1 MGFRP
6 PSGYD
11 RRMDDPTSPTP
22 GERKPD
28 DYVESDRDRRIANAV
43 LLVFIVVLVGGG
55 IWLAN
60 AMFEQRQLDD
70 CLAQGR
76 RNCTAPID
84 APAR

>member
-1 MGFRP
+1 
-6 PSGYD
+6 
-11 RRMDDPTSPTP
+11 MDDPTSPTP
-22 GERKPD
+22 GGRKPD

-43 LLVFIVVLVGGG
+43 LLAFIVVLVGGG

-76 RNCTAPID
+76 RNCAAPIETSG
-84 APAR
+84 R